1 MEIYIYGGIGLFI
14 LFILI
19 LVLVKKKRLSNESE
33 VHREI
38 GESDSKKDYYVITN
52 ILFHDGIRQ
61 AKIDHLIVNTS
72 GIHSVLEYQYEG
84 KIKGNKEDEKWS
96 FEHKG
101 VSESFNNPIKT
112 ARALKLS
119 IDKVLKK
126 DYPLFFYIVFPK
138 HTEFRKQRVD
148 IPVLHSSQLQDE
160 LNQNFKSKKK
170 ISSNDVKSIYD
181 LFSKIKKD

>member
-1 MEIYIYGGIGLFI
+1 MEIYIYGGLGVCI
-14 LFILI
+14 LFILT
-19 LVLVKKKRLSNESE
+19 LVLVNKKRFSKESML
-33 VHREI
+33 HREI
-38 GESDSKKDYYVITN
+38 GASDPKKDHYVITN

-72 GIHSVLEYQYEG
+72 GIHFVLEYQYEG

-96 FEHKG
+96 FEHQG

-119 IDKVLKK
+119 MVKVLKK
-126 DYPLFFYIVFPK
+126 VNPWFFYIVFPK
-138 HTEFRKQRVD
+138 HTEFRKQKVD
-148 IPVLHSSQLQDE
+148 IPILHSNQLQDE
-160 LNQNFKSKKK
+160 LIQNYKSKKK

-181 LFSKIKKD
+181 LFTKIKKD